1 MKRYFSSLSAMEGS
15 TPGDSIPENQGVER
29 TESTPQTETTTEMGP
44 QPSASSNPPS
54 IPTRESIIFDI
65 PVSAHAQ
72 LSEGDIQPDPGLR
85 KPIESLDPDLRDVA
99 RSMYI
104 NMGPCQP
111 TDHKYRKTKKRK
123 FF

>member
-1 MKRYFSSLSAMEGS
+1 
-15 TPGDSIPENQGVER
+15 
-29 TESTPQTETTTEMGP
+29 MGP
-44 QPSASSNPPS
+44 PPSTSSNPPAMFIRES
-54 IPTRESIIFDI
+54 DNHGIPT
-65 PVSAHAQ
+65 SAPDQ
-72 LSEGDIQPDPGLR
+72 FRKGDIQPDPGLR